1 MTGHKNIIPYSTELV
16 KLFFHHYA
24 NHIASMLTFPNAKIN
39 IGLNITA
46 KRNDGY
52 HDLETVFYPIG
63 IQDVLEIKP
72 LENSDKDW
80 DFQIAG
86 QQVTERPE
94 DNLVIKVFKDLQKE
108 FDLPAVDIYLQKKIP
123 TGAGLGGGSSDA
135 AFMMKTLNE
144 MFELHLSTADME
156 RRIAAYGA
164 DCAFF
169 IKNTCSYATGIGDR
183 LQPIDL
189 SLKGYNITLVKPSVA
204 IPTREAYSGI
214 TPQLPSHRFLDLI
227 SQPVETWKGQITNDF
242 EKHLFIL
249 HPQLAAIK
257 QTLYDMGALY
267 ASMSGSG
274 SVLYGIFKEKPECAE
289 RVFGDCRVFQHQL
302 G

>member
-1 MTGHKNIIPYSTELV
+1 
-16 KLFFHHYA
+16 
-24 NHIASMLTFPNAKIN
+24 
-39 IGLNITA
+39 
-46 KRNDGY
+46 
-52 HDLETVFYPIG
+52 
-63 IQDVLEIKP
+63 
-72 LENSDKDW
+72 
-80 DFQIAG
+80 
-86 QQVTERPE
+86 
-94 DNLVIKVFKDLQKE
+94 
-108 FDLPAVDIYLQKKIP
+108 
-123 TGAGLGGGSSDA
+123 
-135 AFMMKTLNE
+135 MMKTLNE

-169 IKNTCSYATGIGDR
+169 IKNACSYTTGIGDR

-204 IPTREAYSGI
+204 IPTREAY
-214 TPQLPSHRFLDLI
+214 
-227 SQPVETWKGQITNDF
+227 
-242 EKHLFIL
+242 
-249 HPQLAAIK
+249 K

-289 RVFGDCRVFQHQL
+289 RVFEDCQVFQHQL